1 MWKKEETMTKVLT
14 VFLLLWFAGVAVLE
28 DDGDG
33 VGQLVG
39 VSHMVGDG
47 GRLMVHRLGGH
58 RLVVGEGR
66 GGGLVLAHRLGL

>member
-1 MWKKEETMTKVLT
+1 MTKVLT

-47 GRLMVHRLGGH
+47 GRLMVHRLGEE
-58 RLVVGEGR
+58 L
-66 GGGLVLAHRLGL
+66 

>member
-33 VGQLVG
+33 IWQLVR
-39 VSHMVGDG
+39 VSHVVGDG

>member
-1 MWKKEETMTKVLT
+1 MTKVLT

-39 VSHMVGDG
+39 VSHMVSDG
-47 GRLMVHRLGGH
+47 GRLMVVYRLGGH